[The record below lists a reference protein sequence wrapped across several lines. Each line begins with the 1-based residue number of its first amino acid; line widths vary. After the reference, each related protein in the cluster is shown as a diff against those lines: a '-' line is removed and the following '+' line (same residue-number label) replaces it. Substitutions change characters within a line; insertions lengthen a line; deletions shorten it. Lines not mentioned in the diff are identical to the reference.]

1 MAFDAAQLRKTGIYE
16 ARAPLPSLLT
26 DLEQIGGL
34 VQAAEAMRHR
44 VRIYS
49 GLAMVLGIVCAVLA
63 GLAGSTAFS
72 FLCFLTFALGVGL
85 FIYSFITG
93 RDFHKHH
100 DRYELLRDISKAI
113 QPDADPRAK
122 FAAKLQMKSHRS
134 LTREEPFP
142 HRKNGKQKFYE
153 EEFLSIAGEMI
164 DGTYLQET
172 VTELARE
179 RSYTNPRGKSK
190 MKTRLRYVLNV
201 ALNYPGD
208 VYGDARHAQQT
219 LNEQIRVPKSAAVKN
234 VNVSAK
240 AIAVKTVLNAKDE
253 IPQASSMV
261 CLGAYRILNLARRGA
276 AK

>member
-26 DLEQIGGL
+26 DLEHIGGL

-142 HRKNGKQKFYE
+142 RKNGKQKFYE

>member
-1 MAFDAAQLRKTGIYE
+1 MAIDAAQLRKTGIYD
-16 ARAPLPSLLT
+16 ARAPLPSLLA

-49 GLAMVLGIVCAVLA
+49 GLAMILGIVCAIL
-63 GLAGSTAFS
+63 GGIIGSTVFS
-72 FLCFLTFALGVGL
+72 FLCFLTFAAGVGL

-100 DRYELLRDISKAI
+100 DRYELLRDISKGI

-122 FAAKLQMKSHRS
+122 FAVKLQMKSNRS
-134 LTREEPFP
+134 LVREEPFP

-153 EEFLSIAGEMI
+153 EQFLSITGELL
-164 DGTYLQET
+164 DGTHLEES

-179 RSYTNPRGKSK
+179 RTYTNPRGKAKS
-190 MKTRLRYVLNV
+190 KTRRRYLLNV
-201 ALNYPGD
+201 SLNYPSD
-208 VYGDARHAQQT
+208 AYGDARQAQQT
-219 LNEQIRVPKSAAVKN
+219 LNEEIRVTTSAVIKS
-234 VNVSAK
+234 VNVTEKS
-240 AIAVKTVLNAKDE
+240 IAVNTMLNAEKE